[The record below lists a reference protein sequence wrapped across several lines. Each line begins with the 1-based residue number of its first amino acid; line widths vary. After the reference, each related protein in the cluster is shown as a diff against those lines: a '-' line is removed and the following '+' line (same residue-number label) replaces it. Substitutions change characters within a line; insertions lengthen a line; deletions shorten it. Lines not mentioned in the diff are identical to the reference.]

1 MGVTMMKII
10 AHRGASAYATE
21 NTMPAFKKA
30 VEWGVSGI
38 ETDIRLTKDGIPV
51 LHHDPTIK
59 RLTGNKNA
67 VANLTLAELETYS
80 FKKKGFLFRKGG
92 SIVTLNQFLSFIQ
105 DFPSITL
112 HLEIKKEPE
121 LANTIEERVI
131 DCIHMASVKNQ
142 IIYSS
147 FNHTSLHHIWELAP
161 HSQIAL
167 LFTKQ
172 QPQLFDY
179 ISHLSMPI
187 KSIHPKHTLITLE
200 MIEQAHQRGIAVNPF
215 TVNKKRRAR
224 TCKQMGVDGLITD
237 HPLIAKRL

>member
-1 MGVTMMKII
+1 MEATMMKII

-21 NTMPAFKKA
+21 NTMSAFKKA
-30 VEWGVSGI
+30 VDLGVSGI
-38 ETDIRLTKDGIPV
+38 ETDIRLTKDSIPV

-59 RLTGNKNA
+59 RLTGKKYA
-67 VANLTLAELETYS
+67 VADLTLAELETYF

-92 SIVTLNQFLSFIQ
+92 SIVTLDKFLSFIQ

-121 LANTIEERVI
+121 LTNTIEEKLI
-131 DCIHMASVKNQ
+131 DCIQKAAINNKIV
-142 IIYSS
+142 YSS
-147 FNHTSLHHIWELAP
+147 FNYTCLHRIWELNP

-215 TVNKKRRAR
+215 TVNTKRRAR

-237 HPLIAKRL
+237 HPLITKRL